1 MFCCCLCR
9 ERSIPFF
16 FVEKGEEKFADVE
29 FPMVVGVVVVVVVVV
44 DEEEE
49 EGEGGGE
56 DEGYK

>member
-1 MFCCCLCR
+1 LCR